1 MRHVIRPM
9 LEQANN
15 GDNTLMASPQ
25 LLQGGLAQSA
35 RHTPGVPAITP
46 AMMLHR
52 LQTTLDLEEL
62 LEIFSNALAGMVP
75 HDGLTFDHPDMGI
88 HISQGRLSR
97 HVCSYNLM
105 VERTEIGQLRLL
117 RGRKFKEQELIALE
131 EALSML
137 TYPLR
142 NALLYRQALNS
153 AQTDPLTGLLNRAS
167 MARMLDRELAVA
179 TRSGRQVC
187 MLVVDVDFFKQVNDT
202 HGHQAG
208 DHVLVAVAE
217 RLRALTRRSDMVFRY
232 GGEEFVIVIS
242 ETDAESAATAAER
255 VQEVI
260 RSAPHTL
267 DAGEQIRITA
277 SIGVAMQRPG
287 DSPASLFK
295 RADQAMYRAKNTGRD
310 RIEWED

>member
-15 GDNTLMASPQ
+15 GDNTLMAGPQ
-25 LLQGGLAQSA
+25 LLQGGLAQSE
-35 RHTPGVPAITP
+35 RHAPSVPAITP

-62 LEIFSNALAGMVP
+62 LEIFANAVAGMVP
-75 HDGLTFDHPDMGI
+75 HDGLTFDQPDMGI
-88 HISQGRLSR
+88 HISRGRLSR

-105 VERTEIGQLRLL
+105 VERTEIGQIRLL
-117 RGRKFKEQELIALE
+117 RGRKFKESELIALE
-131 EALSML
+131 EALSAL

-142 NALLYRQALNS
+142 NALLYHQALTS
-153 AQTDPLTGLLNRAS
+153 AQTDPLTGLLNRIS
-167 MARMLDRELAVA
+167 MTRMVDRELAMA
-179 TRSGRQVC
+179 ARSGRQVC
-187 MLVVDVDFFKQVNDT
+187 MLVVDVDLFKRVNDT

-217 RLRALTRRSDMVFRY
+217 RLSALTRKSDMVFRY
-232 GGEEFVIVIS
+232 GGEEFVIVLS
-242 ETDAESAATAAER
+242 ETDAESAATAAGR

-260 RSAPHTL
+260 RSAPLTL
-267 DAGEQIRITA
+267 DAGEQIWITA
-277 SIGVAMQRPG
+277 SIGVALQHPD

-295 RADQAMYRAKNTGRD
+295 RADQAMYRAKHGGRD
-310 RIEWED
+310 RIEWAD